1 MKKRMITPSFRQ
13 NTAFF
18 RNAGR
23 IICIGAFLFSSA
35 FFGGCAGR
43 GATPQSVARSYAK
56 ACRNGSTAAARAYLS
71 PEIAESPCP
80 GDDVLNAMRS
90 AEDGD
95 FRYRARLGQTEL
107 TRSSGGSYKLRAD
120 ILTDAADPRH
130 ALLLLRSGIRQND
143 AGEIHA
149 LFAKSLTERVSIDTL
164 RISLA
169 ERAGIWNAIYAALA
183 AQPEID
189 MQIGNNSARCY
200 ASERAVELVAQDG
213 RWKIAAIEGVF

>member
-1 MKKRMITPSFRQ
+1 MITKFFGQTSL
-13 NTAFF
+13 FF
-18 RNAGR
+18 RNPGR
-23 IICIGAFLFSSA
+23 MICIGTFLFSCA
-35 FFGGCAGR
+35 MFGGCAGR
-43 GATPQSVARSYAK
+43 GAPPQSVVRSYAK
-56 ACRNGSTAAARAYLS
+56 ACRNGGDAAARAYLS

-80 GDDVLNAMRS
+80 GDGVLNAMRS

-95 FRYRARLGQTEL
+95 FRYRARLGQAEL
-107 TRSSGGSYKLRAD
+107 TRSGGGSYKLRPD

-164 RISLA
+164 RVSLD
-169 ERAGIWNAIYAALA
+169 ERASVWNAIYAALA